1 MLICRAILAEG
12 KRMHYGKEKRLG
24 KQISPRNFLKKNTIV
39 LGTVAACDFKGI
51 GSAEELR
58 CCDKNH

>member
-1 MLICRAILAEG
+1 LE
-12 KRMHYGKEKRLG
+12 
-24 KQISPRNFLKKNTIV
+24 KQISRRNILKKSTIV

>member
-1 MLICRAILAEG
+1 MLIYRAILAQG
-12 KRMHYGKEKRLG
+12 KQTHYGKEKRLE
-24 KQISPRNFLKKNTIV
+24 KQISRRNILKKSTIV